1 MSKKDKFSTLIN
13 KVALGAGFLF
23 LNSIIIYLIRFFY
36 KLIISRHLGPEN
48 YGMFSL
54 GLMFVNVFALLTTLG
69 INNGIVKY
77 IAHYNSLKD
86 KNRVKGT
93 ILSSIK
99 IPFIVSTI
107 SAILLIIFSDIIS
120 NQLFKNPSFKIILII
135 FSIGI
140 PFFTILKIL
149 SKSFIAFKKPQY
161 TIISS
166 TFGKELILL
175 ILSILMITLGY
186 SIISL
191 SIIQILSVIIG
202 LTIAFFIFN
211 KKVFPLFSKEITPI
225 TQNKELLSFSLPLF
239 FTAIF
244 VDIMGWADTFFLG
257 IYMNPSIVGIYNIAL
272 PLATTLGIFLTS
284 FSSMVFPIISEM
296 KAQRNYKEMGKIFST
311 VSRWIFL
318 ISFPIFIIIIFLP
331 KTIIFNFFGKDY
343 ISGYNALAILAS
355 GYFINVITGPGIQV
369 LKSFSKVKSIFII
382 NSSLALFNVILN
394 IILIPKYS
402 LNGAA
407 IATAL
412 SLIIREII
420 ILYMTKKLIKFKYQK
435 IYYLKYFISALIPS
449 SILYYFISNYTHQ
462 ITLTYLIILSIIFTT
477 TYFII
482 VIILKGFNKDDI
494 DIVTSLEKRTKINL
508 SIIKKI
514 MR

>member
-1 MSKKDKFSTLIN
+1 
-13 KVALGAGFLF
+13 
-23 LNSIIIYLIRFFY
+23 
-36 KLIISRHLGPEN
+36 
-48 YGMFSL
+48 
-54 GLMFVNVFALLTTLG
+54 
-69 INNGIVKY
+69 
-77 IAHYNSLKD
+77 
-86 KNRVKGT
+86 
-93 ILSSIK
+93 
-99 IPFIVSTI
+99 
-107 SAILLIIFSDIIS
+107 
-120 NQLFKNPSFKIILII
+120 
-135 FSIGI
+135 
-140 PFFTILKIL
+140 
-149 SKSFIAFKKPQY
+149 
-161 TIISS
+161 
-166 TFGKELILL
+166 
-175 ILSILMITLGY
+175 
-186 SIISL
+186 
-191 SIIQILSVIIG
+191 
-202 LTIAFFIFN
+202 
-211 KKVFPLFSKEITPI
+211 
-225 TQNKELLSFSLPLF
+225 
-239 FTAIF
+239 
-244 VDIMGWADTFFLG
+244 
-257 IYMNPSIVGIYNIAL
+257 
-272 PLATTLGIFLTS
+272 
-284 FSSMVFPIISEM
+284 M